1 MRENENRASE
11 LNRAVARIQA
21 AVLALVFGAI
31 GGLALFLMTVWLILK
46 GGQEVGP
53 HLGLLG
59 NFFPG
64 YSVTW
69 VGSLIG
75 FFWGSLTGA
84 LIGWAI
90 GKVYNRI
97 VGVRFPG
104 SGQGGRR

>member
-1 MRENENRASE
+1 MSENKNRTNE
-11 LNRAVARIQA
+11 LSRAVARIHA
-21 AVLALVFGAI
+21 AVLALVFGLI
-31 GGLALFLMTVWLILK
+31 GGSGLFLMTVWLILK
-46 GGQEVGP
+46 GGSTVGP

-69 VGSLIG
+69 VGSIFG
-75 FFWGSLTGA
+75 FFWGALSGA

-97 VGVRFPG
+97 VRIRFP
-104 SGQGGRR
+104 